1 MFSVKYKTLVDVEAY
16 CVAHDIAKK
25 LTIIKF
31 YRETILN
38 SLSRTQ
44 EKFIATK
51 NW

>member
-1 MFSVKYKTLVDVEAY
+1 MLKHIVLLTI
-16 CVAHDIAKK
+16 IAKK